1 MNLHEQKEKVKASNE
16 KFSKKC
22 RISPLFRI
30 GVELW
35 YDRVEYVL
43 HPDGGD
49 VLLGPVVVLVH
60 VLEPA
65 DVVVRVRDQVD
76 VQVPRLRLRAAVVP
90 TWVFIEKKTIRRKI
104 EQVQQ

>member
-1 MNLHEQKEKVKASNE
+1 MNLHEQKKVKVSTK
-16 KFSKKC
+16 KFTKKC
-22 RISPLFRI
+22 QISPLFRI

-43 HPDGGD
+43 HPDRGD
-49 VLLGPVVVLVH
+49 VLPGPVVVLVH

-90 TWVFIEKKTIRRKI
+90 PWGFD
-104 EQVQQ
+104 

>member
-1 MNLHEQKEKVKASNE
+1 MNLHEQKEKVQVSNK
-16 KFSKKC
+16 KFTKKC

-43 HPDGGD
+43 HPDRRD
-49 VLLGPVVVLVH
+49 VLLGTVVVLVH
-60 VLEPA
+60 VLEPP

-76 VQVPRLRLRAAVVP
+76 VQVPRLRLGAAVVP
-90 TWVFIEKKTIRRKI
+90 PWGFD
-104 EQVQQ
+104 